1 MDGCGFGGTGSGDI
15 SHEVT
20 ASTQVTV
27 KGQQTVAVTP
37 AVSQVTF
44 LAGIGM
50 GATNK
55 TGKSWSPIPSYL
67 DLTAAPG
74 TMNGG
79 LSLSNTTPSPLG
91 KAKHSLGTSSPSFCS
106 HVNPPH

>member
-1 MDGCGFGGTGSGDI
+1 MDGCGFGGAGSREI
-15 SHEVT
+15 SYEVT

-27 KGQQTVAVTP
+27 KGQQTAVVTP

-55 TGKSWSPIPSYL
+55 TGKGWSPIPSYL

-74 TMNGG
+74 TMKWGSQP
-79 LSLSNTTPSPLG
+79 LQHHSLSFGESQ
-91 KAKHSLGTSSPSFCS
+91 A
-106 HVNPPH
+106 

>member
-15 SHEVT
+15 SHEAT

-74 TMNGG
+74 TMKWG
-79 LSLSNTTPSPLG
+79 S
-91 KAKHSLGTSSPSFCS
+91 
-106 HVNPPH
+106 

>member
-1 MDGCGFGGTGSGDI
+1 MDGCGFGGTGSREI

-20 ASTQVTV
+20 ASTQAAV
-27 KGQQTVAVTP
+27 KGKQAVVVAP

-44 LAGIGM
+44 MAGIGM

-74 TMNGG
+74 TMKWGSWP
-79 LSLSNTTPSPLG
+79 LQHHSLSFGESQ
-91 KAKHSLGTSSPSFCS
+91 A
-106 HVNPPH
+106 

>member
-15 SHEVT
+15 SHEAT

-27 KGQQTVAVTP
+27 KGQQTVVVTP

-50 GATNK
+50 GQQIRLERA
-55 TGKSWSPIPSYL
+55 
-67 DLTAAPG
+67 AAPYPP
-74 TMNGG
+74 TW
-79 LSLSNTTPSPLG
+79 
-91 KAKHSLGTSSPSFCS
+91 TSQQLQAQ
-106 HVNPPH
+106 